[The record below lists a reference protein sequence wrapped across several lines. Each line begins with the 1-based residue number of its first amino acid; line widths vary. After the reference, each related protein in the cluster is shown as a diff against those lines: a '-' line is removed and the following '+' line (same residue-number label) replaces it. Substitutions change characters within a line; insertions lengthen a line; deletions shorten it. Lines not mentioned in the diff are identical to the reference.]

1 MSEDPPPIRINRAP
15 VLTLWA
21 SIVAE
26 RLGFDRDLALT
37 LGQAIAGM
45 SAYAKGVS
53 LGLIEPRPE
62 TVRERGGRLEE
73 GERLHIDLLGRAVP
87 VVRTP
92 QGLRALAKG
101 KPGSPERIERYL
113 QSKFKDRLAEAR
125 AAMAELVAA
134 FDEEELGRCGFKL
147 YEAFRPEVPKGERG
161 WGAVGVLDP
170 EAIRNLKSRSA
181 APQ

>member
-53 LGLIEPRPE
+53 LGIIEPRPE
-62 TVRERGGRLEE
+62 AVRERGERLEE

-92 QGLRALAKG
+92 KGLRALAKG
-101 KPGSPERIERYL
+101 KPGSPDKIERYL
-113 QSKFKDRLAEAR
+113 HSKFKDRLEEAR
-125 AAMAELVAA
+125 AAMAELAAA
-134 FDEEELGRCGFKL
+134 FHEEELWRRGFKL

-161 WGAVGVLDP
+161 WGAVGVLDL
-170 EAIRNLKSRSA
+170 EAIRNLKSRSG
-181 APQ
+181 APP

>member
-53 LGLIEPRPE
+53 LGIIEPRPE
-62 TVRERGGRLEE
+62 AVRERGERLEE

-92 QGLRALAKG
+92 KGLRALNKG
-101 KPGSPERIERYL
+101 KPGSPDKIERYL
-113 QSKFKDRLAEAR
+113 HSKFKDRLEEAR
-125 AAMAELVAA
+125 AAMAELAAA
-134 FDEEELGRCGFKL
+134 FDEEELWRRGFKL

-161 WGAVGVLDP
+161 WGAVGVLDL
-170 EAIRNLKSRSA
+170 EAIRNLKSRSG
-181 APQ
+181 APP